1 MKRFTD
7 LYWQLDATTG
17 TNEKVEAL
25 REYFAAAPAED
36 AVCAIQVLSGGR
48 QLRAVSTA
56 LLREWAA
63 EAAGIPLWLVEECY
77 AHVGDL
83 AETLALVLPS
93 SGADS
98 GVASVSGA
106 ADSGVASVSGP
117 ASENVAGPVA
127 VGVGMGLAECMR
139 TTIKELRKADDELKR
154 ATVEAVW
161 RRLAPRERIVWHKLL
176 TGGCRV
182 GVSRTLVA
190 RALAEV
196 AGVDPAVMAHRLMG
210 DGIADADSYRGLMT
224 SEPTAADAR
233 RPYPFFLAS
242 AIACEPCDLGPP
254 TEWSAEWKWDGMRA
268 QLVRRGADATLWS
281 RGEELVNEAFPEI
294 LVAAAKLPAGTV
306 LDGELLAVRGN
317 SLLGFAAI
325 SKRSGRRRVPRKL
338 LEEVPCVFVAY
349 DLLESG
355 GDDIRE
361 LPLVERRR
369 RLELLVPHPF
379 AAGVGPPGSEAAAP
393 AADMPAEPSQRL
405 LHSPCIMGD
414 SWESLATARA
424 ASRGRGVEGLMLKRW
439 TSAYG
444 VGRVRGDWWKWK
456 IEPLEIDVVLLYAQ
470 AGHGRRAGLHSD
482 YTLGVWHD
490 GRLVPVAKAYSGLAD
505 AEIVELDRIVRA
517 TTLERHGPVRVVQ
530 PTQVFQMAFEGV
542 ARSTRHKAGV
552 AVRFPRIVRWR
563 RDKTPPEAGTLADLV
578 GLIDAGLDGMGQA
591 EAAPQPETMP

>member
-7 LYWQLDATTG
+7 LYWRLDATTS
-17 TNEKVEAL
+17 TNEKVDAL
-25 REYFAAAPAED
+25 REYFADAPAED
-36 AVCAIQVLSGGR
+36 AACAIEVLSGGR

-83 AETLALVLPS
+83 AETLALVLPNA
-93 SGADS
+93 GGDAVAD
-98 GVASVSGA
+98 G
-106 ADSGVASVSGP
+106 
-117 ASENVAGPVA
+117 
-127 VGVGMGLAECMR
+127 VGVGLAECMR
-139 TTIKELRKADDELKR
+139 TTIEPLRGASDEQKR
-154 ATVEAVW
+154 STVEHVW
-161 RRLAPRERIVWHKLL
+161 QRLAPRERIVWHKLL

-190 RALAEV
+190 RALADV

-210 DGIADADSYRGLMT
+210 DGGTDAESYRGLMT

-242 AIACEPCDLGPP
+242 AIEGQPHHLGSSAD
-254 TEWSAEWKWDGMRA
+254 WLAEWKWDGMRA

-281 RGEELVNEAFPEI
+281 RGEELVNESFPEI
-294 LVAAAKLPAGTV
+294 IAAAAAIPSGTV

-317 SLLGFAAI
+317 SLLGFAAV
-325 SKRSGRRRVPRKL
+325 SKRSGRRRVPKKL
-338 LEEVPCVFVAY
+338 LEDVPCVFVAY
-349 DLLESG
+349 DLLEHDGIDLRS
-355 GDDIRE
+355 
-361 LPLVERRR
+361 LPLAERRT
-369 RLELLVPHPF
+369 RLESIVPLPCT
-379 AAGVGPPGSEAAAP
+379 AGVGSAAADGATVTKTDTAVP
-393 AADMPAEPSQRL
+393 PRL
-405 LHSPCIMGD
+405 LHSPCVVGD
-414 SWESLATARA
+414 SWECLAAARSM
-424 ASRGRGVEGLMLKRW
+424 SRDRGVEGLMLKRR
-439 TSAYG
+439 SSPYG

-456 IEPLEIDVVLLYAQ
+456 IEPLEIDAVLLYAQ

-505 AEIVELDRIVRA
+505 AEIVEVDRIVRA
-517 TTLERHGPVRVVQ
+517 TTLEKHGPVRVVQ
-530 PTQVFQMAFEGV
+530 PTQVFQLAFEGI

-563 RDKTPPEAGTLADLV
+563 RDKSPPEAGSLADLLR
-578 GLIDAGLDGMGQA
+578 LIDATA
-591 EAAPQPETMP
+591 PAAAPHPEAMP

>member
-7 LYWQLDATTG
+7 LYWRLDATTS

-25 REYFAAAPAED
+25 RDYFATAPAED
-36 AVCAIQVLSGGR
+36 AACAIEVLSGGR

-63 EAAGIPLWLVEECY
+63 AAAGIPLWLVEECY

-83 AETLALVLPS
+83 AETLALVLPH
-93 SGADS
+93 
-98 GVASVSGA
+98 GA
-106 ADSGVASVSGP
+106 ADTAT
-117 ASENVAGPVA
+117 E
-127 VGVGMGLAECMR
+127 GVGMGLADCMQ
-139 TTIKELRKADDELKR
+139 TTIVELRRASDDRKR
-154 ATVEAVW
+154 ATVERVW
-161 RRLAPRERIVWHKLL
+161 QRLAPRERIVWHKLL

-210 DGIADADSYRGLMT
+210 EPRADAESYRSLMT

-242 AIACEPCDLGPP
+242 AIEGEPHDLGRV
-254 TEWSAEWKWDGMRA
+254 TDWIAEWKWDGMRA

-281 RGEELVNEAFPEI
+281 RGEELVNESFPEI
-294 LVAAAKLPAGTV
+294 VEAAAAIPAGTV
-306 LDGELLAVRGN
+306 LDGELLAVRDN
-317 SLLGFAAI
+317 ALLGFSAV

-349 DLLESG
+349 DLLEIDG
-355 GDDIRE
+355 IDIRGRPLE
-361 LPLVERRR
+361 ERRLRLEGVVPLPCTAGAGHAGNMATACPNDAATVPPRLLRSPLV
-369 RLELLVPHPF
+369 V
-379 AAGVGPPGSEAAAP
+379 
-393 AADMPAEPSQRL
+393 
-405 LHSPCIMGD
+405 GD

-424 ASRGRGVEGLMLKRW
+424 TSRERGVEGLMLKRRSS
-439 TSAYG
+439 TYG

-456 IEPLEIDVVLLYAQ
+456 IEPLEIDAVLLYAQ

-490 GRLVPVAKAYSGLAD
+490 GRLVPVAKAYSGLTD
-505 AEIVELDRIVRA
+505 SEIVEIDRIVRA

-530 PTQVFQMAFEGV
+530 PTQVVPLAFEGIS
-542 ARSTRHKAGV
+542 RSTRHKAGV
-552 AVRFPRIVRWR
+552 AVRVPRIVRWR
-563 RDKTPPEAGTLADLV
+563 RDKTPPEAGSLADLV
-578 GLIDAGLDGMGQA
+578 QMIDAGTVGADVPP
-591 EAAPQPETMP
+591 EAAP

>member
-1 MKRFTD
+1 VKRFTD
-7 LYWQLDATTG
+7 LYWRLDATTG
-17 TNEKVEAL
+17 TNEKVDAL
-25 REYFAAAPAED
+25 REYFAVAPAED
-36 AVCAIQVLSGGR
+36 AACAIEVLSGGR

-83 AETLALVLPS
+83 AETLALVLPHP
-93 SGADS
+93 GAE
-98 GVASVSGA
+98 ALA
-106 ADSGVASVSGP
+106 
-117 ASENVAGPVA
+117 E
-127 VGVGMGLAECMR
+127 GVGMGLAECMR
-139 TTIKELRKADDELKR
+139 TTIVELRAADDEQKR
-154 ATVEAVW
+154 ATVEHVW
-161 RRLAPRERIVWHKLL
+161 RRLAPRERVVWHKLL

-210 DGIADADSYRGLMT
+210 DGVTDAESYRSLMT

-242 AIACEPCDLGPP
+242 AVECEPGDLGPVAD
-254 TEWSAEWKWDGMRA
+254 WIAEWKWDGMRA

-281 RGEELVNEAFPEI
+281 RGEELVNDAFPEI
-294 LVAAAKLPAGTV
+294 IAAAAAIPAGTV

-317 SLLGFAAI
+317 SLLGFAAV
-325 SKRSGRRRVPRKL
+325 SKRSGRRRVPKKL

-349 DLLESG
+349 DLLEVDG
-355 GDDIRE
+355 IDIRG
-361 LPLVERRR
+361 LPLVARRT
-369 RLELLVPHPF
+369 RLESIVPLPF
-379 AAGVGPPGSEAAAP
+379 TPGAGAAAGDGDAVVEP
-393 AADMPAEPSQRL
+393 ATTMTPRL
-405 LHSPCIMGD
+405 LHSPRVIGD
-414 SWESLATARA
+414 SWGCLAAARSM
-424 ASRGRGVEGLMLKRW
+424 SRDRGVEGLMLKRR
-439 TSAYG
+439 SSPYG

-456 IEPLEIDVVLLYAQ
+456 IEPLEIDAVLLYAQ

-530 PTQVFQMAFEGV
+530 PTQVFQLAFDGIS
-542 ARSTRHKAGV
+542 RSTRHKAGV

-563 RDKTPPEAGTLADLV
+563 REKTPPEAGTLADLMR
-578 GLIDAGLDGMGQA
+578 LIEMGSVDAAADP
-591 EAAPQPETMP
+591 EAVP

>member
-7 LYWQLDATTG
+7 LYWRLDATTG
-17 TNEKVEAL
+17 TNEKVDAL
-25 REYFAAAPAED
+25 REYFAAAPPED
-36 AVCAIQVLSGGR
+36 AACAIEVLSGGR

-83 AETLALVLPS
+83 AETLALVLPHV
-93 SGADS
+93 GTDA
-98 GVASVSGA
+98 VA
-106 ADSGVASVSGP
+106 
-117 ASENVAGPVA
+117 E
-127 VGVGMGLAECMR
+127 GVGMGLAECMQ
-139 TTIKELRKADDELKR
+139 TTIVELRGVDDARKR
-154 ATVEAVW
+154 ATVEHVW
-161 RRLAPRERIVWHKLL
+161 QRLAPRERIVWHKLL

-210 DGIADADSYRGLMT
+210 QPRADADSYRSLMT

-242 AIACEPCDLGPP
+242 AVECEASELGPVAD
-254 TEWSAEWKWDGMRA
+254 WIAEWKWDGMRA
-268 QLVRRGADATLWS
+268 QLVRRGVDATLWS
-281 RGEELVNEAFPEI
+281 RGEELTNEAFPEI
-294 LVAAAKLPAGTV
+294 VAAAAVIPAGTV
-306 LDGELLAVRGN
+306 LDGELLAVRDS
-317 SLLGFAAI
+317 SLLGFAAV
-325 SKRSGRRRVPRKL
+325 SKRSGRRRVPKKL

-349 DLLESG
+349 DLLEVDG
-355 GDDIRE
+355 IDIRG
-361 LPLVERRR
+361 LPLSERRT
-369 RLELLVPHPF
+369 RLESIVPLPF
-379 AAGVGPPGSEAAAP
+379 TVGAGAAATVSDG
-393 AADMPAEPSQRL
+393 AAVTDTATTPPRL
-405 LHSPCIMGD
+405 LHSPCVVGN

-424 ASRGRGVEGLMLKRW
+424 TSRDRGVEGLMLKRR
-439 TSAYG
+439 SSPYG

-456 IEPLEIDVVLLYAQ
+456 IEPLEIDAVLLYAQ

-505 AEIVELDRIVRA
+505 TEIVELDRIVRA

-530 PTQVFQMAFEGV
+530 PTQVFQLAFEGIS
-542 ARSTRHKAGV
+542 RSTRHKAGV

-563 RDKTPPEAGTLADLV
+563 REKTPPEAGTLADLLRMV
-578 GLIDAGLDGMGQA
+578 DLGKVDAAADP
-591 EAAPQPETMP
+591 EAVP